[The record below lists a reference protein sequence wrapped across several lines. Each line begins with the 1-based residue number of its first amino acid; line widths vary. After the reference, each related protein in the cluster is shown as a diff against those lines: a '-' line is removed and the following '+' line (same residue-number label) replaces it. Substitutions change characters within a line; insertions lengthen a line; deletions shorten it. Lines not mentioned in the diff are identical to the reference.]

1 MLSYFPQIAGTA
13 ISIIVAGA
21 LRVGLKLLIN
31 KYLRTHPHPDIKI
44 SHVSRL
50 VNLFINTLALIA
62 ILIIWGVDT
71 KNVFVALGSV
81 FAVIG
86 VALFAQW
93 SILSNI
99 TAGIILFFS
108 APFRI
113 GDYIRI
119 LDKDMPIEATVEDI
133 YTFYTHLRTK
143 DGGLH
148 IFPNSLLLQKAISVI
163 NKENDNELSEDTID

>member
-1 MLSYFPQIAGTA
+1 MFSYLPQIAGTA
-13 ISIIVAGA
+13 ISLLIAAG
-21 LRVGLKLLIN
+21 LRVGISVLTF
-31 KYLRTHPHPDIKI
+31 KYLKTHPHPDIKA
-44 SHVSRL
+44 SHVNRL
-50 VNLFINTLALIA
+50 VKLSINTLAVIA
-62 ILIIWGVDT
+62 ILIVWGVDT
-71 KNVFVALGSV
+71 KNIFVALGSV

-119 LDKDMPIEATVEDI
+119 VDNDIPIEAKVEDI

-163 NKENDNELSEDTID
+163 KIDNEEETQINDL